1 MKKDITVCD
10 CQCHRQK
17 QTGLEIKHIGP
28 CCDVCYLCQQ
38 NIRRGMINV
47 HKEACPKNAQNGR

>member
-17 QTGLEIKHIGP
+17 QTGLESKHIGP

-38 NIRRGMINV
+38 NIKKGLLAI
-47 HKEACPKNAQNGR
+47 HKEICPRKDG